1 MALRTPLRRLSSQL
15 VRPSL
20 LAPSSTTTTSL
31 LLCRPQYQ
39 AAVAVPTSTIGSDT
53 QPDILSDIPRAA
65 SLPNP
70 DPAPDSSS
78 AALIR
83 DYAPFMV
90 ATYSRPSPVFV
101 KGEGSY
107 LWDIENRR
115 YLDLTA
121 GIAVNALGHC
131 DPEFTKLMAQQVG
144 TSPTRPTCW
153 VDWLTIE
160 V

>member
-1 MALRTPLRRLSSQL
+1 MASRTALRRLASQATSRSTLPARQLLYPTSIQQRHQSS
-15 VRPSL
+15 
-20 LAPSSTTTTSL
+20 
-31 LLCRPQYQ
+31 
-39 AAVAVPTSTIGSDT
+39 AAAAAAVPTSTIGD
-53 QPDILSDIPRAA
+53 QPDVRADISRAA
-65 SLPNP
+65 FLPNP

-83 DYAPFMV
+83 EYAPFMV

-131 DPEFTKLMAQQVG
+131 DPEFTKLMAQQV
-144 TSPTRPTCW
+144 RPFP
-153 VDWLTIE
+153 LSGRY
-160 V
+160 